1 MNKDTTEL
9 LRECDAG
16 TKTAVNSIKEV
27 LDNVQSQ
34 ELMQLLQN
42 SLSEHQK
49 IGDELHG
56 ILDKEG
62 ESGKEPNPMARAMSW
77 LKINFKMLEK
87 PNDKT
92 IANLMF
98 DGCSMGVKQLSEY
111 LNEYSAA
118 DECAKKLARKL
129 IKEEEKLG
137 KDLKTYL

>member
-1 MNKDTTEL
+1 MNKDTIEL
-9 LRECDAG
+9 LKECDAG
-16 TKTAVNSIKEV
+16 TKTAVNSIREV

-34 ELMQLLQN
+34 QLMTLLQE

-49 IGDELHG
+49 IGDELHE
-56 ILDKEG
+56 ILNNEG
-62 ESGKEPNPMARAMSW
+62 ESGKEPNAMARAMSW
-77 LKINFKMLEK
+77 MKINFKMMEK

-118 DECAKKLARKL
+118 EERTKRLAERL

-137 KDLKTYL
+137 KDLKKYL

>member
-1 MNKDTTEL
+1 MNKDTVEL
-9 LRECDAG
+9 LKECDAG
-16 TKTAVNSIKEV
+16 TKTAVNSFKEV

-34 ELMQLLQN
+34 ELMSLLQE
-42 SLSEHQK
+42 SLSEHQS
-49 IGDELHG
+49 IGDELHT

-77 LKINFKMLEK
+77 LKINFKMMEK

-111 LNEYSAA
+111 LNEYSTA
-118 DECAKKLARKL
+118 EETAKKLAQRL

-137 KDLKTYL
+137 KALKSYL

>member
-1 MNKDTTEL
+1 MNKDTVEL

-34 ELMQLLQN
+34 ELMQLLQD
-42 SLSEHQK
+42 SLSEHQS
-49 IGDELHG
+49 IGDELHA
-56 ILDKEG
+56 ILDEAG

-77 LKINFKMLEK
+77 MKINFKMMEK

-118 DECAKKLARKL
+118 DEKAGRLAKRL
-129 IKEEEKLG
+129 INEEEKLG
-137 KDLKTYL
+137 KNLKIYL